1 MQVIHK
7 NFKGCH
13 RAAVSGSTSSIAI
26 VLSGLLV
33 VAAAFYAGKEYGV
46 ARSHGWSGADT
57 RSLLAGW
64 GAKKNGVVRRET
76 EGQLRAL
83 MLRLGELQSQMLRLN
98 AVGRRVVA
106 KLNVDSSE
114 FDFSEPPGIGGPLSE
129 RDEPKSLPVN
139 MNRVMAILSHDMAHR
154 GVQLKMLDSMLTN
167 AALKKEA
174 FPVGNPVNSGRLS
187 SRFGWRTDPFTG
199 RRKFHHGVDL
209 AARRGA
215 KVVAAASGLVT
226 WAGKRGGYGNLVEIT
241 HADGYVT
248 RYGHS
253 SKILV
258 SRGQMVRR
266 GHPIAR
272 VGSTGRSTGPHLHY
286 EVLLNGKKVDPTKY
300 IKASI

>member
-1 MQVIHK
+1 MM
-7 NFKGCH
+7 
-13 RAAVSGSTSSIAI
+13 
-26 VLSGLLV
+26 
-33 VAAAFYAGKEYGV
+33 AAAFYAGKEYGV
-46 ARSHGWSGADT
+46 ARSHGWNGADT
-57 RSLLAGW
+57 RSLLTGW
-64 GAKKNGVVRRET
+64 GAPHNGVVSSET

-83 MLRLGELQSQMLRLN
+83 MLRLGQLQSQMLRLN
-98 AVGRRVVA
+98 AVGQRVVE

-114 FDFSEPPGIGGPLSE
+114 FDFSELPGIGGPPSE
-129 RDEPKSLPVN
+129 HEGPQTLPVN
-139 MNRVMAILSHDMAHR
+139 MNRVMAVLSRDMAHR

-174 FPVGNPVNSGRLS
+174 FPVGNPVKNGRLS
-187 SRFGWRTDPFTG
+187 SKFGWRIDPFTG

-258 SRGQMVRR
+258 SRGEIVRR
-266 GHPIAR
+266 GQPIAR

-286 EVLLNGKKVDPTKY
+286 EVLLNGKKVDPSKY
-300 IKASI
+300 ILASI

>member
-1 MQVIHK
+1 MHK
-7 NFKGCH
+7 NFKGRH
-13 RAAVSGSTSSIAI
+13 RSAVYGAKSSIAM
-26 VLSGLLV
+26 VLSGLLMM
-33 VAAAFYAGKEYGV
+33 AAAFYAGQEYGV
-46 ARSHGWSGADT
+46 ARSHGGSGAET

-64 GAKKNGVVRRET
+64 GVQRNGVVRGEK

-83 MLRLGELQSQMLRLN
+83 MLRLGQLQSQMLRLN
-98 AVGRRVVA
+98 AVGQRVVE

-114 FDFSEPPGIGGPLSE
+114 FDFSASPGIGGPLSE
-129 RDEPKSLPVN
+129 RDEPESFPVN
-139 MNRVMAILSHDMAHR
+139 MNRVMAVLSHDMVHR

-174 FPVGNPVNSGRLS
+174 FPIGNPVKSGHLS
-187 SRFGWRTDPFTG
+187 SKFGWRTDPFTG
-199 RRKFHHGVDL
+199 RRKFHHGIDL

-258 SRGQMVRR
+258 SRGEMVRR
-266 GHPIAR
+266 GQPIAR

-286 EVLLNGKKVDPTKY
+286 EVLLNGKKVDPIKY

>member
-1 MQVIHK
+1 MM
-7 NFKGCH
+7 
-13 RAAVSGSTSSIAI
+13 
-26 VLSGLLV
+26 
-33 VAAAFYAGKEYGV
+33 AAAFYAGKEYAV
-46 ARSHGWSGADT
+46 ARSHEWSGADT
-57 RSLLAGW
+57 SSLLAGW
-64 GAKKNGVVRRET
+64 NTQQNGVVRRET

-83 MLRLGELQSQMLRLN
+83 MLRLGQLQSQMLRLN
-98 AVGRRVVA
+98 AVGQRVLE

-114 FDFSEPPGIGGPLSE
+114 FDFSASPGIGGPLSE

-139 MNRVMAILSHDMAHR
+139 MNRVMAVLSHDMAHR
-154 GVQLKMLDSMLTN
+154 GVQLNMLDSMLTN

-174 FPVGNPVNSGRLS
+174 FPVGNPVKSGHLS
-187 SRFGWRTDPFTG
+187 SKFGWRIDPFTG

-215 KVVAAASGLVT
+215 KVVAVASGVVT

-253 SKILV
+253 SRVLV
-258 SRGQMVRR
+258 SKGQVVRR
-266 GHPIAR
+266 GQSIAR

-286 EVLLNGKKVDPTKY
+286 EVLFNGKKVDPTKY